1 MSTEGGNMLINLHV
15 KNLALIKEADVDFSK
30 GLIVLTGETGA
41 GKSLLLGSVNI
52 ALGNKVSKD
61 IIRTGAQ
68 FALVELTFQVDEVCA
83 SNLKQMDIF
92 MEEGNIIT
100 VSRKIS
106 ESRSV
111 SKINGET
118 VNVNVLK
125 KAMGMLVDIHGQH
138 EHQSLLYVSNH
149 LNILDKYAKK
159 EMADILK
166 GLSAEYGNYTELK
179 SRLSSYN
186 IDEAQRMR
194 EIEFSM
200 YEVNEIENANLIPGE
215 DEELEE
221 QYKKLSNSEN
231 IVEILSSVYGLI
243 GYDSMQSAGELISK
257 ATQEISSIS
266 NFDEKI
272 NGFKETLFDIDSVCR
287 DLSAEISDYT
297 GELEYDPREVS
308 RIGERLDTIN
318 HLKLKYG
325 KTIDDILQYQDKK
338 QSYLDELN
346 NYSEKIDQIK
356 GLITESREKLQVLSE
371 RASKMRKTAAKELE
385 NSITDAL
392 KDLNFLSVDFK
403 INITK
408 KDKITDKGFDN
419 VEFMI
424 STNPG
429 EPVRPLAKVASGGE
443 LSRIMLAIKSLLAG
457 EDEIETLIFDEI
469 DTGISGK
476 TASMVAEKLAK
487 ISANHQVICISHLSQ
502 IAAMADSHYLIKKDM
517 EDNSTATNIV
527 KLTREESIKEIVRI
541 NGDGTMTDAA
551 IAHAIEMKDM
561 ADRTKSNLV

>member
-1 MSTEGGNMLINLHV
+1 MSTEGENMLINLHV

-83 SNLKQMDIF
+83 SKLKQMDIF

-125 KAMGMLVDIHGQH
+125 KVMGMLVDIHGQH

-231 IVEILSSVYGLI
+231 IVETLSSVYGLI

-308 RIGERLDTIN
+308 RISERLDTIN

-371 RASKMRKTAAKELE
+371 RASKIRKTAAKELQ

-517 EDNSTATNIV
+517 EDNYTATNIV